1 MSNDKVCR
9 ELSKQGVFAGHR
21 GLEGLADAAEF
32 WERQAY
38 GTRLYYGD
46 GGMDYLHIGVL
57 RSAINALRETD
68 ALRARLAEAEEL
80 VGDMVGVLRGH
91 RFCGDDFPSNG
102 WSEVNA
108 VLARYAKF
116 TRRPVNGRESP

>member
-1 MSNDKVCR
+1 MVPHRPTCR
-9 ELSKQGVFAGHR
+9 CDECRAERTDIELR
-21 GLEGLADAAEF
+21 
-32 WERQAY
+32 
-38 GTRLYYGD
+38 
-46 GGMDYLHIGVL
+46 
-57 RSAINALRETD
+57 AI
-68 ALRARLAEAEEL
+68 RARLAEAEEL

-116 TRRPVNGRESP
+116 TRRPVNGDERHG

>member
-1 MSNDKVCR
+1 MPLLDDP
-9 ELSKQGVFAGHR
+9 LSWPRDLRRSGTEIV
-21 GLEGLADAAEF
+21 LASE
-32 WERQAY
+32 Y
-38 GTRLYYGD
+38 
-46 GGMDYLHIGVL
+46 
-57 RSAINALRETD
+57 D

-116 TRRPVNGRESP
+116 TRRPVNGSAPQGDGNA

>member
-1 MSNDKVCR
+1 MSDGKLWTEYVR
-9 ELSKQGVFAGHR
+9 VE
-21 GLEGLADAAEF
+21 E
-32 WERQAY
+32 ER
-38 GTRLYYGD
+38 
-46 GGMDYLHIGVL
+46 
-57 RSAINALRETD
+57 D

>member
-1 MSNDKVCR
+1 MSDTNVGRGMVPHRPTCR
-9 ELSKQGVFAGHR
+9 CDECRAERTDIELR
-21 GLEGLADAAEF
+21 
-32 WERQAY
+32 
-38 GTRLYYGD
+38 
-46 GGMDYLHIGVL
+46 
-57 RSAINALRETD
+57 

>member
-1 MSNDKVCR
+1 MNDTNVGRGMVPHRPTCR
-9 ELSKQGVFAGHR
+9 CDECRAERTDIELR
-21 GLEGLADAAEF
+21 
-32 WERQAY
+32 
-38 GTRLYYGD
+38 
-46 GGMDYLHIGVL
+46 
-57 RSAINALRETD
+57 AI
-68 ALRARLAEAEEL
+68 RARLAEAEEL

-116 TRRPVNGRESP
+116 TRRPVNGDERHG